1 MYGKLQHRWLMRIDK
16 KTLMADLLPLLNGE
30 RLEYLLQRV
39 PAHPLDKPVLNMTV
53 GEYIEALDKEWP
65 LQFFKCRTAFEALGK
80 LKQYRKEME
89 DVAKFIEFHS
99 VPMDAGEKAAMVGID
114 FPTAQESI
122 LLTCLHEFGCPCI
135 DSVGIRARRRGVRG
149 AADIPL
155 AEYLLVLKEKSSAAK
170 YERVRAA
177 RMTAKM
183 KQKGGRR

>member
-1 MYGKLQHRWLMRIDK
+1 MRIDK

-39 PAHPLDKPVLNMTV
+39 PAHPLEKPVLEMTV

-65 LQFFKCRTAFEALGK
+65 LQFFKCRTAFEGLGK

-99 VPMDAGEKAAMVGID
+99 VSMDVGEKAAMAGID

-135 DSVGIRARRRGVRG
+135 DSVGRRARRRGVRG

-155 AEYLLVLKEKSSAAK
+155 AEYLLVLKEKASAAK
-170 YERVRAA
+170 YERARAA

>member
-1 MYGKLQHRWLMRIDK
+1 MRIDK

-30 RLEYLLQRV
+30 RLDYLLERV
-39 PAHPLDKPVLNMTV
+39 PAYPLEKPVLEMTV

-65 LQFFKCRTAFEALGK
+65 LRFLKERTVFKGLGQ

-99 VPMDAGEKAAMVGID
+99 VPMDAGEKAAMAGID

-135 DSVGIRARRRGVRG
+135 DSVGKRARRRGVRG

-155 AEYLLVLKEKSSAAK
+155 AEYLLVLKEKASAAK
-170 YERVRAA
+170 YERARAA